1 MTIRELMDILTG
13 MDPEAEAFVQLFKT
27 DGTSESFEIE
37 AVRDNNGN
45 AQLDIYEETPGS

>member
-13 MDPEAEAFVQLFKT
+13 MAPEADAFVQLFKT

-37 AVRDNNGN
+37 AVHR
-45 AQLDIYEETPGS
+45 ALDRPHREAPL